1 MANRSTF
8 NRDLPRDLTKLAAL
22 SKTPTHY
29 EKRQQ
34 VGAVDPITKAVRLDG
49 DGKQKLVYQVLPDY
63 DRMLRLLLAEAHAGH
78 RGFKNKRLA
87 KEIAAEVSRD
97 ETAVPDAA

>member
-8 NRDLPRDLTKLAAL
+8 NRDLPRDLTKLCAL
-22 SKTPTHY
+22 SKTPHFY

-34 VGAVDPITKAVRLDG
+34 VGAVDPVTKAVQLDA
-49 DGKQKLVYQVLPDY
+49 DGKQKLVYQILPDY
-63 DRMLRLLLAEAHAGH
+63 DRMLRLLFAGAHAQH

-87 KEIAAEVSRD
+87 REIVAEIAKD

>member
-8 NRDLPRDLTKLAAL
+8 GRDLPRDLTKLCAL

-34 VGAVDPITKAVRLDG
+34 VGAVDPITKAPRLDG
-49 DGKQKLVYQVLPDY
+49 DGKQKLVYQILPDY
-63 DRMLRLLLAEAHAGH
+63 DRQLRLLFAEAHAQH

-87 KEIAAEVSRD
+87 RELVPTAAE
-97 ETAVPDAA
+97 ETTAATEAA